1 MCTNTNKLLTTEI
14 KLLGYSCN
22 DVSIY
27 MSLLVFYMLLIAG
40 KHKLNI
46 NARQLHREALLVKAN
61 KRNLCVVAGYNIA
74 QTIIHIIYVLFIAT
88 NNIGFLIVSVLAHFV
103 GVVLTYKSQR
113 PDHEHPIRALAKSL
127 RNIDTADKETKTD
140 LIYIFEQFKK
150 NKIKW

>member
-1 MCTNTNKLLTTEI
+1 MCTNTNKLFTTEI

-27 MSLLVFYMLLIAG
+27 MTLMIFYMLLIAG

-46 NARQLHREALLVKAN
+46 NAGQIHREALLVKAK
-61 KRNLCVVAGYNIA
+61 KRNLCTVAGYNIA
-74 QTIIHIIYVLFIAT
+74 HTIIHIIYVLFITT
-88 NNIGFLIVSVLAHFV
+88 NNVGFLIVSVLAHFV
-103 GVVLTYKSQR
+103 GVVLVYKSQR

-127 RNIDTADKETKTD
+127 RNIDAADKETKND
-140 LIYIFEQFKK
+140 LIYIIEQIKK